1 MKRLTGLFLGAGASY
16 EAGMPL
22 VWELTAEIKNWLTAE
37 KIRELNAGWR
47 IQGGGYSDI
56 VVDDLVTI
64 LERPTV
70 HYEALLGYMEVQF
83 RRPRALLQEYH
94 GLYSWLVDLVYHL
107 LYYRQVNN
115 CAFLSEHLPHYD
127 GVRALAEANTP
138 LWIFSLNHDVM
149 VEAIAARLL
158 IPLHSGFSASTVNL
172 PRRDAAGRKKG
183 EIRAEVLSNQDL
195 EHGAMY
201 YPNPF
206 EPGIYL
212 LKIHGALDVFT
223 FNDGQDLLK
232 LLPSGPGQVGVIDVL
247 RAANEELFYPLPGAL
262 GGRAKTINEISYAD
276 DQGVMQFLRRSLLAG
291 AFKFDERGT
300 QVLPR
305 SMLKHFR
312 QNLNF
317 VSTLICIGYSFSDL
331 HINAVLREWLEFGSD
346 RQIEIVDPSAREV
359 PPFLL
364 HLNPQVAVIASSA
377 TDYLDGHGGIVRSPS
392 EKLEKRLVSILRSL
406 GKDGAKQGIA
416 SFVKEDQERVSREL
430 LEKLKNVPLVNGR
443 PDFSGMGDP
452 TEVAKRWAAEIKL
465 SREEMLDRLAK
476 HFGVDGAV

>member
-1 MKRLTGLFLGAGASY
+1 
-16 EAGMPL
+16 
-22 VWELTAEIKNWLTAE
+22 
-37 KIRELNAGWR
+37 
-47 IQGGGYSDI
+47 
-56 VVDDLVTI
+56 
-64 LERPTV
+64 
-70 HYEALLGYMEVQF
+70 
-83 RRPRALLQEYH
+83 
-94 GLYSWLVDLVYHL
+94 
-107 LYYRQVNN
+107 
-115 CAFLSEHLPHYD
+115 
-127 GVRALAEANTP
+127 
-138 LWIFSLNHDVM
+138 
-149 VEAIAARLL
+149 
-158 IPLHSGFSASTVNL
+158 
-172 PRRDAAGRKKG
+172 
-183 EIRAEVLSNQDL
+183 
-195 EHGAMY
+195 MY

-232 LLPSGPGQVGVIDVL
+232 LLPSGPGQDGVIDVL
-247 RAANEELFYPLPGAL
+247 RAANEELFYPLPGVL

-331 HINAVLREWLEFGSD
+331 HINAVLREWLEFASD